1 MRLVLNVA
9 LLLMVAMLGAIPLES
24 AIRIVTRA
32 LPRAVV
38 QRGYQTRLEA
48 VSTSTCPNSDIQ
60 FTAEG
65 LPEGLRLSP
74 VGEIQGV
81 ARRTG
86 RFPIAVRA
94 SNSCGAA
101 REEFTIRVF
110 PAAVFDLRPSDLV
123 FRVRQGTLPQHQSF
137 AVRSTW
143 PELLYRI
150 DVEPRS
156 PAWLRISPRSGQV
169 PPDGSPLDGDAVHVE
184 VDPSALPPGV
194 HRAALRVSAAEALRV
209 EKVTVTVYVSAAR

>member
-1 MRLVLNVA
+1 MRLVLNGA
-9 LLLMVAMLGAIPLES
+9 LLLAVAMLVANPLES

-48 VSTSTCPNSDIQ
+48 VSTTACPNSDIQ
-60 FTAEG
+60 FAAEG

-86 RFPIAVRA
+86 RFPIAVHA
-94 SNSCGAA
+94 VNSCGAA
-101 REEFTIRVF
+101 REEFVVRVF
-110 PAAVFDLRPSDLV
+110 PAAVFDLRPGDLV
-123 FRVRQGTLPQHQSF
+123 FRVRQGAGPQHQSF

-143 PELLYRI
+143 PELSYRI
-150 DVEPRS
+150 DVEPQA
-156 PAWLRISPRSGQV
+156 PPWLRISPQFGQV
-169 PPDGSPLDGDAVHVE
+169 PPDGMPVDGDAVHVE
-184 VDPSALPPGV
+184 VDASALPPGV

-209 EKVTVTVYVSAAR
+209 EKVTVTVYVSAGQ